1 MYPLVIRA
9 WVPSRRDQKRAR
21 RQLKKTELREQR
33 SQPARSPQQQR
44 GPGIENFRGGD
55 AGQDVVVVAA
65 GPIGDAGGQSKEAA
79 AAEDEDEEDE
89 EEGGKQKDR
98 RLTWVVAGFA

>member
-1 MYPLVIRA
+1 MYPLMIRA

-21 RQLKKTELREQR
+21 RQLKKMELREQQ

-44 GPGIENFRGGD
+44 GPGIENAWHEG
-55 AGQDVVVVAA
+55 AGQDVVVVAQGA
-65 GPIGDAGGQSKEAA
+65 TGDAGSQREEMA
-79 AAEDEDEEDE
+79 AAEDEDE

-98 RLTWVVAGFA
+98 RLTWIVAGFA